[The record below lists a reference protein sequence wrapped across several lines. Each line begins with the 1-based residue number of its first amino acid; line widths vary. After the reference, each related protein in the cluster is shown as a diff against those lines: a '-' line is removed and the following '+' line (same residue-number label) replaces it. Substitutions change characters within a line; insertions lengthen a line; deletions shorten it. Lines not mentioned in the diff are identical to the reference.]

1 MSRDLNRIGSKSGK
15 AICLVVCFVVALGL
29 INTVFLA
36 PIQENFES
44 FAFSAL
50 LIYLAW
56 LLFWQPHIEVSEQG
70 VIIVNLLRTHQ
81 IPWGQIVRID
91 TRWALEIFTEKRK
104 YTAWSAPAPG
114 RHTSMLASR
123 DQGEHLPK
131 SSYVA
136 GTVRPGD
143 LVNTDSGSA
152 AARIRAIWEQKK
164 DQLVT
169 AEEQTSW
176 SKAKLIVLLVLLAA
190 NAASFL
196 I

>member
-1 MSRDLNRIGSKSGK
+1 
-15 AICLVVCFVVALGL
+15 
-29 INTVFLA
+29 
-36 PIQENFES
+36 
-44 FAFSAL
+44 
-50 LIYLAW
+50 
-56 LLFWQPHIEVSEQG
+56 
-70 VIIVNLLRTHQ
+70 
-81 IPWGQIVRID
+81 
-91 TRWALEIFTEKRK
+91 LEIFTEKRK